1 MAGDLRE
8 RDANILRNP
17 DDGYAAQHI
26 LLISSLVAGGA
37 AARDQSLALIE
48 VNGGYAGA
56 ASPRKFT
63 DGPFHV
69 AGSP

>member
-1 MAGDLRE
+1 MARDLRE
-8 RDANILRNP
+8 RDADILRNP

-26 LLISSLVAGGA
+26 LFITALVAARA
-37 AARDQSLALIE
+37 AAGDQPLALLE

-56 ASPRKFT
+56 APPRKFT